1 MTSKLL
7 IEHLTIV
14 LCAICIAI
22 VAGLFLGVI
31 AYLFPKARKVIL
43 NLADLLQ
50 TIPSLAM
57 LGLIMIVIG
66 AGKQTVIIG
75 LALYSLLPII
85 RNTVLG
91 LTEVSPAIKE
101 AAMGCGMTKF
111 QSLFQVELPMAFPV
125 VFTGIRI
132 ATVNSISTA
141 VFATFVGGGGIGP
154 VIYRG
159 IRIQNMGMILSGTAA
174 LMIMAIFFDTLMG
187 WIERRMM
194 AKNGLTPYPLTTP
207 LNSPRKEGLPECPS
221 VSSLFSLPLPCLPAS
236 SPAAAA
242 LSMKSN
248 CMTAT
253 IPKSSWFTKWW
264 NCWWRSRT
272 DIEVTI
278 KDQMS
283 SVLMFRELTRE
294 DPSCDIMCS
303 YDRIGTDHPS
313 QTGPAGCPRGSNAV
327 RLCERTGL

>member
-22 VAGLFLGVI
+22 VVGLFLGVI

-141 VFATFVGGGGIGP
+141 VFATFVGGGGIGS

-194 AKNGLTPYPLTTP
+194 AKNGLTP
-207 LNSPRKEGLPECPS
+207 
-221 VSSLFSLPLPCLPAS
+221 
-236 SPAAAA
+236 
-242 LSMKSN
+242 
-248 CMTAT
+248 
-253 IPKSSWFTKWW
+253 
-264 NCWWRSRT
+264 
-272 DIEVTI
+272 
-278 KDQMS
+278 
-283 SVLMFRELTRE
+283 TR
-294 DPSCDIMCS
+294 
-303 YDRIGTDHPS
+303 
-313 QTGPAGCPRGSNAV
+313 
-327 RLCERTGL
+327 

>member
-1 MTSKLL
+1 MTTKLL

-22 VAGLFLGVI
+22 VAGLILGVI

-66 AGKQTVIIG
+66 AGKQTVITG

-101 AAMGCGMTKF
+101 AAMGCGMTKL
-111 QSLFQVELPMAFPV
+111 QSLFQVELPLAFPV

-141 VFATFVGGGGIGP
+141 VFATFVGGGGIGS

-174 LMIMAIFFDTLMG
+174 LMVMAIFFDTLMG

-194 AKNGLTPYPLTTP
+194 AKNGL
-207 LNSPRKEGLPECPS
+207 SP
-221 VSSLFSLPLPCLPAS
+221 
-236 SPAAAA
+236 
-242 LSMKSN
+242 
-248 CMTAT
+248 
-253 IPKSSWFTKWW
+253 
-264 NCWWRSRT
+264 SR
-272 DIEVTI
+272 
-278 KDQMS
+278 
-283 SVLMFRELTRE
+283 
-294 DPSCDIMCS
+294 
-303 YDRIGTDHPS
+303 
-313 QTGPAGCPRGSNAV
+313 
-327 RLCERTGL
+327 

>member
-22 VAGLFLGVI
+22 VVGLFLGVI

-101 AAMGCGMTKF
+101 AAMGCGHD
-111 QSLFQVELPMAFPV
+111 QVPVPVPGGTSHGLP
-125 VFTGIRI
+125 
-132 ATVNSISTA
+132 
-141 VFATFVGGGGIGP
+141 GGIHRHP
-154 VIYRG
+154 DRHCKLHQYRCLCHLRG
-159 IRIQNMGMILSGTAA
+159 RRRHWFGNLPWHPAFRIWA
-174 LMIMAIFFDTLMG
+174 
-187 WIERRMM
+187 
-194 AKNGLTPYPLTTP
+194 
-207 LNSPRKEGLPECPS
+207 
-221 VSSLFSLPLPCLPAS
+221 
-236 SPAAAA
+236 
-242 LSMKSN
+242 
-248 CMTAT
+248 
-253 IPKSSWFTKWW
+253 
-264 NCWWRSRT
+264 
-272 DIEVTI
+272 
-278 KDQMS
+278 
-283 SVLMFRELTRE
+283 
-294 DPSCDIMCS
+294 
-303 YDRIGTDHPS
+303 
-313 QTGPAGCPRGSNAV
+313 
-327 RLCERTGL
+327 

>member
-14 LCAICIAI
+14 LFAICIAI

-50 TIPSLAM
+50 TVPSLAM

-141 VFATFVGGGGIGP
+141 VFATFVGGGGIGS

-174 LMIMAIFFDTLMG
+174 LMVMAIFFDTLMG

-194 AKNGLTPYPLTTP
+194 AKNGLTP
-207 LNSPRKEGLPECPS
+207 
-221 VSSLFSLPLPCLPAS
+221 
-236 SPAAAA
+236 
-242 LSMKSN
+242 
-248 CMTAT
+248 
-253 IPKSSWFTKWW
+253 
-264 NCWWRSRT
+264 SR
-272 DIEVTI
+272 
-278 KDQMS
+278 
-283 SVLMFRELTRE
+283 
-294 DPSCDIMCS
+294 
-303 YDRIGTDHPS
+303 
-313 QTGPAGCPRGSNAV
+313 
-327 RLCERTGL
+327 

>member
-22 VAGLFLGVI
+22 VAGLILGVV
-31 AYLFPKARKVIL
+31 AYLFPVARKVIL

-66 AGKQTVIIG
+66 AGKQTVIVG

-141 VFATFVGGGGIGP
+141 VFATFVGGGGIGS

-174 LMIMAIFFDTLMG
+174 LMIMAVFFDTLMG
-187 WIERRMM
+187 WVERRMT
-194 AKNGLTPYPLTTP
+194 AKN
-207 LNSPRKEGLPECPS
+207 
-221 VSSLFSLPLPCLPAS
+221 
-236 SPAAAA
+236 
-242 LSMKSN
+242 
-248 CMTAT
+248 
-253 IPKSSWFTKWW
+253 
-264 NCWWRSRT
+264 
-272 DIEVTI
+272 
-278 KDQMS
+278 S
-283 SVLMFRELTRE
+283 SVA
-294 DPSCDIMCS
+294 SK
-303 YDRIGTDHPS
+303 
-313 QTGPAGCPRGSNAV
+313 
-327 RLCERTGL
+327 

>member
-50 TIPSLAM
+50 PIPSLAM
-57 LGLIMIVIG
+57 L

-141 VFATFVGGGGIGP
+141 VFATFVGGGGIGS

-194 AKNGLTPYPLTTP
+194 AKNGLTP
-207 LNSPRKEGLPECPS
+207 
-221 VSSLFSLPLPCLPAS
+221 
-236 SPAAAA
+236 
-242 LSMKSN
+242 
-248 CMTAT
+248 
-253 IPKSSWFTKWW
+253 
-264 NCWWRSRT
+264 
-272 DIEVTI
+272 
-278 KDQMS
+278 
-283 SVLMFRELTRE
+283 TR
-294 DPSCDIMCS
+294 
-303 YDRIGTDHPS
+303 
-313 QTGPAGCPRGSNAV
+313 
-327 RLCERTGL
+327 

>member
-22 VAGLFLGVI
+22 VAGLILGVV
-31 AYLFPKARKVIL
+31 AYLFPVARKVIL

-66 AGKQTVIIG
+66 AGKQTVIAG

-101 AAMGCGMTKF
+101 AAMGCGTTKF

-141 VFATFVGGGGIGP
+141 VFATFVGGGGIGS

-174 LMIMAIFFDTLMG
+174 LMIMAVFFDTLMG
-187 WIERRMM
+187 WVERRMT
-194 AKNGLTPYPLTTP
+194 AKN
-207 LNSPRKEGLPECPS
+207 
-221 VSSLFSLPLPCLPAS
+221 
-236 SPAAAA
+236 
-242 LSMKSN
+242 
-248 CMTAT
+248 
-253 IPKSSWFTKWW
+253 
-264 NCWWRSRT
+264 
-272 DIEVTI
+272 
-278 KDQMS
+278 S
-283 SVLMFRELTRE
+283 SVA
-294 DPSCDIMCS
+294 SK
-303 YDRIGTDHPS
+303 
-313 QTGPAGCPRGSNAV
+313 
-327 RLCERTGL
+327 

>member
-14 LCAICIAI
+14 LCAIFIAI

-141 VFATFVGGGGIGP
+141 VFATFVGGGGIGS

-194 AKNGLTPYPLTTP
+194 AKNGLTP
-207 LNSPRKEGLPECPS
+207 
-221 VSSLFSLPLPCLPAS
+221 
-236 SPAAAA
+236 
-242 LSMKSN
+242 
-248 CMTAT
+248 
-253 IPKSSWFTKWW
+253 
-264 NCWWRSRT
+264 SR
-272 DIEVTI
+272 
-278 KDQMS
+278 
-283 SVLMFRELTRE
+283 
-294 DPSCDIMCS
+294 
-303 YDRIGTDHPS
+303 
-313 QTGPAGCPRGSNAV
+313 
-327 RLCERTGL
+327 

>member
-14 LCAICIAI
+14 LCAISIAI

-50 TIPSLAM
+50 TVPSLAM

-66 AGKQTVIIG
+66 AGKQTVITG

-101 AAMGCGMTKF
+101 AAMGCGMTKL
-111 QSLFQVELPMAFPV
+111 QSLFQVELPMAFPM

-141 VFATFVGGGGIGP
+141 VFATFVGGGGIGS

-174 LMIMAIFFDTLMG
+174 LMAMAIFFDTLMG

-194 AKNGLTPYPLTTP
+194 AKNGLTP
-207 LNSPRKEGLPECPS
+207 
-221 VSSLFSLPLPCLPAS
+221 
-236 SPAAAA
+236 
-242 LSMKSN
+242 
-248 CMTAT
+248 
-253 IPKSSWFTKWW
+253 
-264 NCWWRSRT
+264 SR
-272 DIEVTI
+272 
-278 KDQMS
+278 
-283 SVLMFRELTRE
+283 
-294 DPSCDIMCS
+294 
-303 YDRIGTDHPS
+303 
-313 QTGPAGCPRGSNAV
+313 
-327 RLCERTGL
+327 

>member
-14 LCAICIAI
+14 LYAICIAI

-50 TIPSLAM
+50 TVPSLAM
-57 LGLIMIVIG
+57 PGLIMIVIG
-66 AGKQTVIIG
+66 AGKQTVITG

-101 AAMGCGMTKF
+101 AAMGCGMTKL

-141 VFATFVGGGGIGP
+141 VFATFVGGGGIGS

-194 AKNGLTPYPLTTP
+194 AKNGLTP
-207 LNSPRKEGLPECPS
+207 
-221 VSSLFSLPLPCLPAS
+221 
-236 SPAAAA
+236 
-242 LSMKSN
+242 
-248 CMTAT
+248 
-253 IPKSSWFTKWW
+253 
-264 NCWWRSRT
+264 SR
-272 DIEVTI
+272 
-278 KDQMS
+278 
-283 SVLMFRELTRE
+283 
-294 DPSCDIMCS
+294 
-303 YDRIGTDHPS
+303 
-313 QTGPAGCPRGSNAV
+313 
-327 RLCERTGL
+327 

>member
-50 TIPSLAM
+50 TVPSLAM

-141 VFATFVGGGGIGP
+141 VFATFVGGGGIGS

-159 IRIQNMGMILSGTAA
+159 IRIQNMGHDPLGHSRPDDHGDLLRYPDGLDRTPH
-174 LMIMAIFFDTLMG
+174 DG
-187 WIERRMM
+187 EER
-194 AKNGLTPYPLTTP
+194 PDPFP
-207 LNSPRKEGLPECPS
+207 LNNKSP
-221 VSSLFSLPLPCLPAS
+221 
-236 SPAAAA
+236 
-242 LSMKSN
+242 
-248 CMTAT
+248 
-253 IPKSSWFTKWW
+253 
-264 NCWWRSRT
+264 
-272 DIEVTI
+272 
-278 KDQMS
+278 Q
-283 SVLMFRELTRE
+283 
-294 DPSCDIMCS
+294 
-303 YDRIGTDHPS
+303 
-313 QTGPAGCPRGSNAV
+313 
-327 RLCERTGL
+327 

>member
-22 VAGLFLGVI
+22 VAGLILGVV
-31 AYLFPKARKVIL
+31 AYLFPVARKVIL

-66 AGKQTVIIG
+66 AGKQTVIAG
-75 LALYSLLPII
+75 LALYSLLPIT

-141 VFATFVGGGGIGP
+141 VFATFVGGGGIGS

-187 WIERRMM
+187 WVERRMT
-194 AKNGLTPYPLTTP
+194 AKN
-207 LNSPRKEGLPECPS
+207 
-221 VSSLFSLPLPCLPAS
+221 
-236 SPAAAA
+236 
-242 LSMKSN
+242 
-248 CMTAT
+248 
-253 IPKSSWFTKWW
+253 
-264 NCWWRSRT
+264 
-272 DIEVTI
+272 
-278 KDQMS
+278 S
-283 SVLMFRELTRE
+283 SVA
-294 DPSCDIMCS
+294 SK
-303 YDRIGTDHPS
+303 
-313 QTGPAGCPRGSNAV
+313 
-327 RLCERTGL
+327 

>member
-22 VAGLFLGVI
+22 VVGLFLGVI

-111 QSLFQVELPMAFPV
+111 QSLFQVDLPMAFPV

-141 VFATFVGGGGIGP
+141 VFATFVGGGGIGS

-194 AKNGLTPYPLTTP
+194 AKNGLTP
-207 LNSPRKEGLPECPS
+207 
-221 VSSLFSLPLPCLPAS
+221 
-236 SPAAAA
+236 
-242 LSMKSN
+242 
-248 CMTAT
+248 
-253 IPKSSWFTKWW
+253 
-264 NCWWRSRT
+264 
-272 DIEVTI
+272 
-278 KDQMS
+278 
-283 SVLMFRELTRE
+283 TR
-294 DPSCDIMCS
+294 
-303 YDRIGTDHPS
+303 
-313 QTGPAGCPRGSNAV
+313 
-327 RLCERTGL
+327 

>member
-14 LCAICIAI
+14 LFAICIAI

-50 TIPSLAM
+50 TVPSLAM

-66 AGKQTVIIG
+66 AGKQTVITG

-101 AAMGCGMTKF
+101 AAMGCGMTKL

-141 VFATFVGGGGIGP
+141 VFATFVGGGGIGS

-194 AKNGLTPYPLTTP
+194 AKNGLTP
-207 LNSPRKEGLPECPS
+207 
-221 VSSLFSLPLPCLPAS
+221 
-236 SPAAAA
+236 
-242 LSMKSN
+242 
-248 CMTAT
+248 
-253 IPKSSWFTKWW
+253 
-264 NCWWRSRT
+264 SR
-272 DIEVTI
+272 
-278 KDQMS
+278 
-283 SVLMFRELTRE
+283 
-294 DPSCDIMCS
+294 
-303 YDRIGTDHPS
+303 
-313 QTGPAGCPRGSNAV
+313 
-327 RLCERTGL
+327 

>member
-14 LCAICIAI
+14 LFAICIAI
-22 VAGLFLGVI
+22 VVGLVLGVI

-66 AGKQTVIIG
+66 AGKQTVITG

-101 AAMGCGMTKF
+101 AAKGCGMTKL
-111 QSLFQVELPMAFPV
+111 QSLFQVELPLAFPV

-141 VFATFVGGGGIGP
+141 VFATFVGGGGIGS

-194 AKNGLTPYPLTTP
+194 AKNGLTP
-207 LNSPRKEGLPECPS
+207 
-221 VSSLFSLPLPCLPAS
+221 
-236 SPAAAA
+236 
-242 LSMKSN
+242 
-248 CMTAT
+248 
-253 IPKSSWFTKWW
+253 
-264 NCWWRSRT
+264 SR
-272 DIEVTI
+272 
-278 KDQMS
+278 
-283 SVLMFRELTRE
+283 
-294 DPSCDIMCS
+294 
-303 YDRIGTDHPS
+303 
-313 QTGPAGCPRGSNAV
+313 
-327 RLCERTGL
+327 

>member
-7 IEHLTIV
+7 TEHLTIV

-22 VAGLFLGVI
+22 VEGLFLGVI

-66 AGKQTVIIG
+66 AGKQTVITG

-101 AAMGCGMTKF
+101 AAMGCGMTKL

-141 VFATFVGGGGIGP
+141 VFATFVGGGGIGS

-194 AKNGLTPYPLTTP
+194 AKNGLTP
-207 LNSPRKEGLPECPS
+207 
-221 VSSLFSLPLPCLPAS
+221 
-236 SPAAAA
+236 
-242 LSMKSN
+242 
-248 CMTAT
+248 
-253 IPKSSWFTKWW
+253 
-264 NCWWRSRT
+264 SR
-272 DIEVTI
+272 
-278 KDQMS
+278 
-283 SVLMFRELTRE
+283 
-294 DPSCDIMCS
+294 
-303 YDRIGTDHPS
+303 
-313 QTGPAGCPRGSNAV
+313 
-327 RLCERTGL
+327 

>member
-1 MTSKLL
+1 MTTKLL

-14 LCAICIAI
+14 LFAICIAI
-22 VAGLFLGVI
+22 AVGLVLGVV

-50 TIPSLAM
+50 TVPSLAL

-66 AGKQTVIIG
+66 AGKQTVITG

-111 QSLFQVELPMAFPV
+111 QSLFQVELPLAFPV

-141 VFATFVGGGGIGP
+141 VFATFVGGGGIGS

-159 IRIQNMGMILSGTAA
+159 IRIQNMSMILSGTAA

-194 AKNGLTPYPLTTP
+194 AKNGLTP
-207 LNSPRKEGLPECPS
+207 
-221 VSSLFSLPLPCLPAS
+221 
-236 SPAAAA
+236 
-242 LSMKSN
+242 
-248 CMTAT
+248 
-253 IPKSSWFTKWW
+253 
-264 NCWWRSRT
+264 SR
-272 DIEVTI
+272 
-278 KDQMS
+278 
-283 SVLMFRELTRE
+283 
-294 DPSCDIMCS
+294 
-303 YDRIGTDHPS
+303 
-313 QTGPAGCPRGSNAV
+313 
-327 RLCERTGL
+327 

>member
-125 VFTGIRI
+125 VFT
-132 ATVNSISTA
+132 ISTA
-141 VFATFVGGGGIGP
+141 VFATFVGGGGIGS

-194 AKNGLTPYPLTTP
+194 AKNGLTP
-207 LNSPRKEGLPECPS
+207 
-221 VSSLFSLPLPCLPAS
+221 
-236 SPAAAA
+236 
-242 LSMKSN
+242 
-248 CMTAT
+248 
-253 IPKSSWFTKWW
+253 
-264 NCWWRSRT
+264 
-272 DIEVTI
+272 
-278 KDQMS
+278 
-283 SVLMFRELTRE
+283 TR
-294 DPSCDIMCS
+294 
-303 YDRIGTDHPS
+303 
-313 QTGPAGCPRGSNAV
+313 
-327 RLCERTGL
+327 

>member
-1 MTSKLL
+1 MTTKLL

-22 VAGLFLGVI
+22 VAGLILGVI

-66 AGKQTVIIG
+66 AGKQTVITG

-101 AAMGCGMTKF
+101 AAMGCGMTKL
-111 QSLFQVELPMAFPV
+111 QSLFQVELPLAFPV

-141 VFATFVGGGGIGP
+141 VFATFVGGGGIGS

-174 LMIMAIFFDTLMG
+174 LMVMAIFFDTLMG

-194 AKNGLTPYPLTTP
+194 AKNGL
-207 LNSPRKEGLPECPS
+207 
-221 VSSLFSLPLPCLPAS
+221 SS
-236 SPAAAA
+236 
-242 LSMKSN
+242 
-248 CMTAT
+248 
-253 IPKSSWFTKWW
+253 
-264 NCWWRSRT
+264 SR
-272 DIEVTI
+272 
-278 KDQMS
+278 
-283 SVLMFRELTRE
+283 
-294 DPSCDIMCS
+294 
-303 YDRIGTDHPS
+303 
-313 QTGPAGCPRGSNAV
+313 
-327 RLCERTGL
+327 

>member
-22 VAGLFLGVI
+22 VAGLILGVV
-31 AYLFPKARKVIL
+31 AYLFPVARKVIL

-66 AGKQTVIIG
+66 AGKQTVIAG
-75 LALYSLLPII
+75 LSLYSLLPII

-141 VFATFVGGGGIGP
+141 VFATFVGGGGIGS

-187 WIERRMM
+187 WVERRMT
-194 AKNGLTPYPLTTP
+194 AKN
-207 LNSPRKEGLPECPS
+207 
-221 VSSLFSLPLPCLPAS
+221 
-236 SPAAAA
+236 
-242 LSMKSN
+242 
-248 CMTAT
+248 
-253 IPKSSWFTKWW
+253 
-264 NCWWRSRT
+264 
-272 DIEVTI
+272 
-278 KDQMS
+278 S
-283 SVLMFRELTRE
+283 SVA
-294 DPSCDIMCS
+294 SK
-303 YDRIGTDHPS
+303 
-313 QTGPAGCPRGSNAV
+313 
-327 RLCERTGL
+327 

>member
-14 LCAICIAI
+14 LCAICFAIA
-22 VAGLFLGVI
+22 AGLVLGII

-50 TIPSLAM
+50 TVPSLAM

-66 AGKQTVIIG
+66 AGKQTVITG

-101 AAMGCGMTKF
+101 AAMGCGMTKL
-111 QSLFQVELPMAFPV
+111 QSLFQVELPLAFPV

-141 VFATFVGGGGIGP
+141 VFATFVGGGGIGS

-174 LMIMAIFFDTLMG
+174 LMVMAIFFDTLMG

-194 AKNGLTPYPLTTP
+194 AKNGLTP
-207 LNSPRKEGLPECPS
+207 
-221 VSSLFSLPLPCLPAS
+221 
-236 SPAAAA
+236 
-242 LSMKSN
+242 
-248 CMTAT
+248 
-253 IPKSSWFTKWW
+253 
-264 NCWWRSRT
+264 SR
-272 DIEVTI
+272 
-278 KDQMS
+278 
-283 SVLMFRELTRE
+283 
-294 DPSCDIMCS
+294 
-303 YDRIGTDHPS
+303 
-313 QTGPAGCPRGSNAV
+313 
-327 RLCERTGL
+327 

>member
-50 TIPSLAM
+50 TIPSCNAR
-57 LGLIMIVIG
+57 LIMIVIG

-141 VFATFVGGGGIGP
+141 VFATFVGGGGIGS

-194 AKNGLTPYPLTTP
+194 AKNGLTP
-207 LNSPRKEGLPECPS
+207 
-221 VSSLFSLPLPCLPAS
+221 
-236 SPAAAA
+236 
-242 LSMKSN
+242 
-248 CMTAT
+248 
-253 IPKSSWFTKWW
+253 
-264 NCWWRSRT
+264 
-272 DIEVTI
+272 
-278 KDQMS
+278 
-283 SVLMFRELTRE
+283 TR
-294 DPSCDIMCS
+294 
-303 YDRIGTDHPS
+303 
-313 QTGPAGCPRGSNAV
+313 
-327 RLCERTGL
+327 

>member
-57 LGLIMIVIG
+57 LGLIMIVG

-111 QSLFQVELPMAFPV
+111 QSLFQVELPIAFPV

-141 VFATFVGGGGIGP
+141 VFATFVGGGGIGS

-159 IRIQNMGMILSGTAA
+159 IRIQNMGMILSGTAT

-194 AKNGLTPYPLTTP
+194 AKNGLTP
-207 LNSPRKEGLPECPS
+207 
-221 VSSLFSLPLPCLPAS
+221 
-236 SPAAAA
+236 
-242 LSMKSN
+242 
-248 CMTAT
+248 
-253 IPKSSWFTKWW
+253 
-264 NCWWRSRT
+264 
-272 DIEVTI
+272 
-278 KDQMS
+278 
-283 SVLMFRELTRE
+283 TR
-294 DPSCDIMCS
+294 
-303 YDRIGTDHPS
+303 
-313 QTGPAGCPRGSNAV
+313 
-327 RLCERTGL
+327 

>member
-1 MTSKLL
+1 MTTKLL

-22 VAGLFLGVI
+22 VAGLTLGVI

-66 AGKQTVIIG
+66 AGKQTVITG

-101 AAMGCGMTKF
+101 AAMGCGMTKL
-111 QSLFQVELPMAFPV
+111 QSLFQVELPLAFPV

-141 VFATFVGGGGIGP
+141 VFATFVGGGGIGS

-174 LMIMAIFFDTLMG
+174 LMVMAIFFDTLMG

-194 AKNGLTPYPLTTP
+194 AKNGL
-207 LNSPRKEGLPECPS
+207 SP
-221 VSSLFSLPLPCLPAS
+221 
-236 SPAAAA
+236 
-242 LSMKSN
+242 
-248 CMTAT
+248 
-253 IPKSSWFTKWW
+253 
-264 NCWWRSRT
+264 SR
-272 DIEVTI
+272 
-278 KDQMS
+278 
-283 SVLMFRELTRE
+283 
-294 DPSCDIMCS
+294 
-303 YDRIGTDHPS
+303 
-313 QTGPAGCPRGSNAV
+313 
-327 RLCERTGL
+327 

>member
-22 VAGLFLGVI
+22 VAGLILGVV
-31 AYLFPKARKVIL
+31 AYLFPVARKVIL

-66 AGKQTVIIG
+66 AGKQTVIAG
-75 LALYSLLPII
+75 LALDTLLPII

-141 VFATFVGGGGIGP
+141 VFATFVGGGGIGS

-187 WIERRMM
+187 WVERRMT
-194 AKNGLTPYPLTTP
+194 AKN
-207 LNSPRKEGLPECPS
+207 
-221 VSSLFSLPLPCLPAS
+221 
-236 SPAAAA
+236 
-242 LSMKSN
+242 
-248 CMTAT
+248 
-253 IPKSSWFTKWW
+253 
-264 NCWWRSRT
+264 
-272 DIEVTI
+272 
-278 KDQMS
+278 S
-283 SVLMFRELTRE
+283 SVA
-294 DPSCDIMCS
+294 SK
-303 YDRIGTDHPS
+303 
-313 QTGPAGCPRGSNAV
+313 
-327 RLCERTGL
+327 

>member
-57 LGLIMIVIG
+57 LGLIVIG

-101 AAMGCGMTKF
+101 AAMGCGMTKL
-111 QSLFQVELPMAFPV
+111 QSLFQVELPLAFPV

-141 VFATFVGGGGIGP
+141 VFATFVGGGGIGS

-194 AKNGLTPYPLTTP
+194 AKNGLTP
-207 LNSPRKEGLPECPS
+207 
-221 VSSLFSLPLPCLPAS
+221 
-236 SPAAAA
+236 
-242 LSMKSN
+242 
-248 CMTAT
+248 
-253 IPKSSWFTKWW
+253 
-264 NCWWRSRT
+264 
-272 DIEVTI
+272 
-278 KDQMS
+278 
-283 SVLMFRELTRE
+283 TR
-294 DPSCDIMCS
+294 
-303 YDRIGTDHPS
+303 
-313 QTGPAGCPRGSNAV
+313 
-327 RLCERTGL
+327 